1 MHLIAELGTLGSK
14 CRAHFFFYLGRQDW
28 QTFSISVLL
37 PSVCIWTESGRRR
50 WVQWS
55 IKRSITCIC
64 YSPIL
69 KLRKTQAR
77 ADPCCPPGKI
87 DSMTNPPLSQ
97 LFISSIFISETE
109 QKLSSVSNQF
119 HVYHTSLCSASLSYS
134 LNLYFVFSFFFFR
147 GLPLHDICYLHSRGK
162 RITVARSRVTLR
174 VSQDALCCV
183 IKILPK
189 GFSSGQQHLAP
200 AYAQVIQL

>member
-97 LFISSIFISETE
+97 LLISSIFISETE

-134 LNLYFVFSFFFFR
+134 LNLYFVFSFFFQGFASSWYL
-147 GLPLHDICYLHSRGK
+147 LPTFSRKKNHS
-162 RITVARSRVTLR
+162 
-174 VSQDALCCV
+174 SQEQSYFESQPGCSMLC
-183 IKILPK
+183 
-189 GFSSGQQHLAP
+189 H
-200 AYAQVIQL
+200 